1 MASLNKV
8 FLIGNLTRDLE
19 MHYTQNRVPV
29 ANLKL
34 AVNRRF
40 KNSRGELNDDTCFI
54 TATAWDKQAE
64 ICCKNLMKG
73 SAVFIEGI
81 LESHQRQKDDGQTRS
96 YIEVKI
102 ERIQFLNNDLI
113 KIEKVIEGIIANM
126 PGDAMIQR
134 SA

>member
-1 MASLNKV
+1 MASLNKI
-8 FLIGNLTRDLE
+8 FLIGNLTSDLE
-19 MHYTQNRVPV
+19 LHYTQNGMPV

-54 TATAWDKQAE
+54 TATAWDKQAQ

-81 LESHQRQKDDGQTRS
+81 LESRHWQKDNGATRS
-96 YIEVKI
+96 SIDIRI
-102 ERIQFLNNDLI
+102 ERIQFLHNNII
-113 KIEKVIEGIIANM
+113 KIEKVIEGIISNM
-126 PGDAMIQR
+126 PGDL
-134 SA
+134 SK

>member
-1 MASLNKV
+1 MVSLNKI

-19 MHYTQNRVPV
+19 LHYTQNGTPV

-34 AVNRRF
+34 AVNRSF

-64 ICCKNLMKG
+64 ICCMNLMKG

-81 LESHQRQKDDGQTRS
+81 LESSQRYLDDGQTRS
-96 YIEVKI
+96 SIDIRI
-102 ERIQFLNNDLI
+102 ERIQFLHNNII
-113 KIEKVIEGIIANM
+113 KIEKVIEGIILNM
-126 PGDAMIQR
+126 SGDF
-134 SA
+134 SK

>member
-1 MASLNKV
+1 MANLNKV

-19 MHYTQNRVPV
+19 LHYTQNRMPV

-34 AVNRRF
+34 AVNRSF

-81 LESHQRQKDDGQTRS
+81 LESHQRHKDDGQTRS
-96 YIEVKI
+96 SIDIRI
-102 ERIQFLNNDLI
+102 ERIQFLHNNII
-113 KIEKVIEGIIANM
+113 K
-126 PGDAMIQR
+126 
-134 SA
+134 